1 MWPDWHL
8 ATGACKYYV
17 WQLVLDALS
26 TDGLR
31 CTSIGNASVH
41 GSSMAVGCY
50 KYLVL
55 TKVHGS
61 GRGEPRLPG
70 WLLPGW
76 LTVTG
81 VPILLSKAHIRD
93 QAKY

>member
-1 MWPDWHL
+1 
-8 ATGACKYYV
+8 
-17 WQLVLDALS
+17 VLDALS
-26 TDGLR
+26 TDSLR

-41 GSSMAVGCY
+41 GSSTAVGCY

-55 TKVHGS
+55 TKVHGL
-61 GRGEPRLPG
+61 GGGGLRRR
-70 WLLPGW
+70 LPGW

-81 VPILLSKAHIRD
+81 VPILLSKAHSY